1 MSVFYKI
8 QFKKKSLFSYV
19 KYYSTYITWIHFE
32 IVKTALRCKE
42 LWIMGITDMNLTVEF
57 VLYYLNFMKSF
68 EHFDL
73 FNINDLGSIKH
84 INNLQFY

>member
-1 MSVFYKI
+1 
-8 QFKKKSLFSYV
+8 
-19 KYYSTYITWIHFE
+19 
-32 IVKTALRCKE
+32 
-42 LWIMGITDMNLTVEF
+42 MGITDMNLTVEF

>member
-1 MSVFYKI
+1 
-8 QFKKKSLFSYV
+8 
-19 KYYSTYITWIHFE
+19 
-32 IVKTALRCKE
+32 
-42 LWIMGITDMNLTVEF
+42 MGITDMNLTVEF

-73 FNINDLGSIKH
+73 FNINDSGSIKH